1 MPAMPRPQRRH
12 RRPRLLVD
20 LTPLRASRDFRL
32 LFAGNSV
39 SYLGRQLTVVAIP
52 YQVFTIT
59 DSSLAV
65 GMIGLVTLLPL
76 VTFSLAGG
84 AIADAMDRRKLLLI
98 TQVLSAATSAGLAL
112 NAGSSSPRLWPIYVL
127 AALSAGL
134 AGVDLPARN
143 ATIPRMVGRELY
155 PSAAALGQ
163 IQFQIGQVAGPA
175 LAGLIISQV
184 SLAAAYWIDVVSFG
198 AAVAALLLIAPQP
211 PEGGGTKASL
221 ASVVEGLRYVKGRK
235 LLVGTFLIDIDAMVF
250 GMPRALFPALGTGF
264 FGGGPLTVGLL
275 YAAPGAG
282 ALVGALLTG
291 WVGGVRRQGRAVIIA
306 VIVWGGAIAAF
317 GLVPWLPLGLFM
329 LALAGAAD
337 VVSAVFRNTILQLS
351 VPDGLRGRL
360 SSVHIAVVTGG
371 PQLGDA
377 EAGAVAAVTSPR
389 FSVVSGGLACI
400 LGVVALVRWVPEL
413 ARYDALA
420 ETRRSDG

>member
-1 MPAMPRPQRRH
+1 MARPP
-12 RRPRLLVD
+12 RPRLLAD
-20 LTPLRASRDFRL
+20 LTPLRVSRDYRL
-32 LFAGNSV
+32 LFTGNAV

-52 YQVFTIT
+52 FQVFTIT
-59 DSSLAV
+59 GSSLAV
-65 GMIGLVTLLPL
+65 GMIGLATVVPL
-76 VTFSLAGG
+76 VTLSLAGG
-84 AIADAMDRRKLLLI
+84 AIADAVDRRKLLLL
-98 TQVLSAATSAGLAL
+98 TQLASAAASAGLAL
-112 NAGSSSPRLWPIYVL
+112 NAMSSSPRLWPIYVL

-143 ATIPRMVGRELY
+143 AMIPNLVGRELY

-184 SLAAAYWIDVVSFG
+184 SLAAAYWIDVASFG
-198 AAVAALLLIAPQP
+198 AAVVALLLIAPQP
-211 PEGGGTKASL
+211 PEGGGTRASL
-221 ASVVEGLRYVKGRK
+221 SSIAEGLRYVKGRR

-264 FGGGPLTVGLL
+264 FGGGAGTVGLL

-282 ALVGALLTG
+282 ALVGALFTG
-291 WVGGVRRQGRAVIIA
+291 WVGGVRRQGRAVIVA
-306 VIVWGGAIAAF
+306 VIVWGAAIAAF
-317 GLVPWLPLGLFM
+317 GLVPWLPVGLLM

-377 EAGAVAAVTSPR
+377 EAGAVAALTSPR
-389 FSVVSGGLACI
+389 FSVVSGGVACI
-400 LGVVALVRWVPEL
+400 LGVAALVRWVPEL

>member
-1 MPAMPRPQRRH
+1 MARPP
-12 RRPRLLVD
+12 RPRLLAD
-20 LTPLRASRDFRL
+20 LTPLRVSRDFRL
-32 LFAGNSV
+32 LFTGSAV

-52 YQVFTIT
+52 FQVFTIT
-59 DSSLAV
+59 HSSLAV
-65 GMIGLVTLLPL
+65 GMIGLATVVPL
-76 VTFSLAGG
+76 VTLSLAGG
-84 AIADAMDRRKLLLI
+84 AIADAVDRRKLILV

-143 ATIPRMVGRELY
+143 ATIPRLVGRELY

-175 LAGLIISQV
+175 LAGVIISRV
-184 SLAAAYWIDVVSFG
+184 SLAAAYWIDVASFA
-198 AAVAALLLIAPQP
+198 AAVIAVLLIAPQP
-211 PEGGGTKASL
+211 PEGGGTRASL
-221 ASVVEGLRYVKGRK
+221 SSIAEGLRYVKGRK
-235 LLVGTFLIDIDAMVF
+235 LLLSTFLIDIDAMVF
-250 GMPRALFPALGTGF
+250 GMPRALFPALGTGL
-264 FGGGPLTVGLL
+264 FGGGAATVGLL

-282 ALVGALLTG
+282 ALAGALLTG
-291 WVGGVRRQGRAVIIA
+291 WVSGVRRQGRAVIVA
-306 VIVWGGAIAAF
+306 VVVWGAAIALF
-317 GLVPWLPLGLFM
+317 GLVPWLPLGLFL

-337 VVSAVFRNTILQLS
+337 VISAVFRNTILQLS

-377 EAGAVAAVTSPR
+377 EAGAVAALTSPR
-389 FSVVSGGLACI
+389 ISVVSGGVACI
-400 LGVVALVRWVPEL
+400 LGVAALIRWVPEL
-413 ARYDALA
+413 ARYDAVA